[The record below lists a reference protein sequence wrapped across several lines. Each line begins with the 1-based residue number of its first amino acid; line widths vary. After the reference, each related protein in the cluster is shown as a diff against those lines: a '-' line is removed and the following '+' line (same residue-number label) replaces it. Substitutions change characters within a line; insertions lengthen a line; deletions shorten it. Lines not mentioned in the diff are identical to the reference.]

1 MTKKKIEEKII
12 KSTKYCNLL
21 KQVSLREDEYTY
33 CIEKIF
39 IKSIKRNEIRFSVYK
54 DTVRGE
60 DIYVPRSLDVTELE
74 LMELMKKSI
83 QGKIFS
89 DEFIKMLKEELK

>member
-60 DIYVPRSLDVTELE
+60 DIYVPRSLDVTGLE